1 MPIRFPGLPSGCS
14 RAACPCS
21 GRSMAAAPKRIRP
34 WAKAGPRRAPTRS
47 GVAASQHRD
56 GAHPR
61 RLQLAGHREGGEQGH
76 KARLLHRPAA
86 AADVDC
92 DAGLSKGF
100 AAAGIDVHEH
110 LADWAAESGGGHG
123 WMAKNTESAPCRRGR
138 ARASPCRDRQR
149 RNRRGL
155 ACVSPGAAVVVR
167 ALLVEGLARPVAG
180 AGSCCFRLR
189 GCCSPVNCLLRPAVH
204 VAGPLWLP
212 VVRRL
217 VPLQRSP
224 PSPACEPGCAGGFRC
239 SGWLVRPWY
248 PCGLSQPQGRGGRDR
263 PASPDPL
270 RRAVAA
276 AAADQGAPT
285 AAPASAG
292 GAHLPP
298 ALQGARGSGCC
309 RPHRGR
315 AGTRCSNPATR
326 GGDGC
331 AEWRARKQWVA
342 QRRTLPSG
350 GARSRTRI
358 AGLAR
363 SLRPPR
369 RVGGPGRSLWGAC
382 SLNHG

>member
-1 MPIRFPGLPSGCS
+1 
-14 RAACPCS
+14 
-21 GRSMAAAPKRIRP
+21 MARNTDPAPR
-34 WAKAGPRRAPTRS
+34 
-47 GVAASQHRD
+47 
-56 GAHPR
+56 
-61 RLQLAGHREGGEQGH
+61 
-76 KARLLHRPAA
+76 
-86 AADVDC
+86 
-92 DAGLSKGF
+92 
-100 AAAGIDVHEH
+100 
-110 LADWAAESGGGHG
+110 
-123 WMAKNTESAPCRRGR
+123 RRGR
-138 ARASPCRDRQR
+138 ARASPRRGRQR
-149 RNRRGL
+149 RNRRWL
-155 ACVSPGAAVVVR
+155 ACISPGAAVVVR
-167 ALLVEGLARPVAG
+167 ALLVEGLAKPVAG
-180 AGSCCFRLR
+180 SGSCCFRLR
-189 GCCSPVNCLLRPAVH
+189 GCCSPVSCLLRPAVH
-204 VAGPLWLP
+204 AAGPPWLP

-263 PASPDPL
+263 PASQDPL

-369 RVGGPGRSLWGAC
+369 RWEDVRSRQPPSQAAAPHQGGPWPPYKWTRRPWTWAQSRRRRGSGAPRSRASIRSTRQRGMRPPAT
-382 SLNHG
+382 